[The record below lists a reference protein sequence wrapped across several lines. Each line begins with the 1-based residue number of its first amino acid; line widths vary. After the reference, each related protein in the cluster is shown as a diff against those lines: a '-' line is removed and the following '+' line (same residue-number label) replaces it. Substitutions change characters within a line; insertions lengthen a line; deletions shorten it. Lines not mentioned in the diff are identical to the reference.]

1 MSLQGGLPTT
11 SYGGGPRHLGIGT
24 APWVRTGFT
33 TACQIWMA
41 LQPHLVCSS
50 TATSK
55 GYIACEF
62 LNNEFQWCFI
72 RIRPLCAQGLEVAM
86 LDGTLWTELSK
97 TINFLGKLQ
106 AHDPVYGGGWPVD
119 ELGRKMDIEFI
130 IIFHYCLPGP
140 RHPYKG
146 SKREA
151 RASNCSPGTQRIL
164 NYISIKQ

>member
-119 ELGRKMDIEFI
+119 ELGRKMDIEF
-130 IIFHYCLPGP
+130 
-140 RHPYKG
+140 
-146 SKREA
+146 
-151 RASNCSPGTQRIL
+151 
-164 NYISIKQ
+164 NYISLLLARTKAPLQRLKKRS